1 MREWHLGDHAEHR
14 EGELRKKLDEA
25 LAENA
30 KLKADLKRLF
40 RPPYCRDK
48 MEAEGK
54 LRAARFQQSNFPND
68 RTGNHRPADLFFRR
82 PCHDRIWHLAKTGQ
96 PESREGMGSSAER
109 RGRPA

>member
-54 LRAARFQQSNFPND
+54 PVYPRSCAACND
-68 RTGNHRPADLFFRR
+68 
-82 PCHDRIWHLAKTGQ
+82 W
-96 PESREGMGSSAER
+96 ESKGCPLSTKQFSE
-109 RGRPA
+109 